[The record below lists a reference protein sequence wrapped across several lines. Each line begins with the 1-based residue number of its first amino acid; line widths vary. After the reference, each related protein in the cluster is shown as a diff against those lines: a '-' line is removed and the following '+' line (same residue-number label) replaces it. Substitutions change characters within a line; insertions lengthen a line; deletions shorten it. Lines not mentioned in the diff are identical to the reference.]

1 MQWQIMTLHEQ
12 MAHVIHYIMDL
23 LILFRNDS
31 TVWKESVWI
40 PIHAATDSE
49 GIDIMS
55 VNIRSM

>member
-1 MQWQIMTLHEQ
+1 MTHF
-12 MAHVIHYIMDL
+12 IRYITDL

-49 GIDIMS
+49 WIDIMS

>member
-1 MQWQIMTLHEQ
+1 MTLHEQ
-12 MAHVIHYIMDL
+12 MAHFIHYIMDL

-40 PIHAATDSE
+40 AIHAATDSE
-49 GIDIMS
+49 WIDIMS

>member
-1 MQWQIMTLHEQ
+1 MTLHEQ